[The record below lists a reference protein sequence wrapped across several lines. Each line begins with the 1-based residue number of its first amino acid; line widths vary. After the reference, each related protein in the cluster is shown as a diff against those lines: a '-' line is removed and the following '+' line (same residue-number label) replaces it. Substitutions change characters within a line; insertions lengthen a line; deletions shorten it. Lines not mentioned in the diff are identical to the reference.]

1 MAVAIGQA
9 LLTAGYIRPVSGSL
23 QFSDSSDLYRYCANT
38 GTLNAGTVPDSP
50 SPSPSQPHISEEVP
64 GLPPPAA
71 STPDCSSSVQEPAWL
86 QELADSPFRFEKR
99 SSGNKRL
106 EVEEKKEVEEV
117 VPDGKVQPVEEPGE
131 LQEAGRL
138 AQEAGQEAGGRL
150 AQAVLDTTGQGED
163 TEEAAA
169 LEACYREHEA
179 RYLSS
184 LLQVGLMPEACT

>member
-23 QFSDSSDLYRYCANT
+23 QFSDSSDLY
-38 GTLNAGTVPDSP
+38 
-50 SPSPSQPHISEEVP
+50 SPSQPHISEESAGV
-64 GLPPPAA
+64 PPPAD

-99 SSGNKRL
+99 SSGNKSAA
-106 EVEEKKEVEEV
+106 EEKKKEEAV
-117 VPDGKVQPVEEPGE
+117 KDEAVPDGKVQEPGE

-138 AQEAGQEAGGRL
+138 D
-150 AQAVLDTTGQGED
+150 QAVLDTTGLGED

-169 LEACYREHEA
+169 LETAYREHEA
-179 RYLSS
+179 RYLTA
-184 LLQVGLMPEACT
+184 LLQVTP